1 MEDRD
6 KLLGRLQDL
15 CARAE
20 HCSADIF
27 QKAMKALDW
36 DRVASQEMVDS
47 LVKDG
52 YIDDRRYAEAFARD
66 KAQLTG
72 WGPVKISYA
81 LAAKGIGKA
90 VVSEALSMIDAG
102 KASAKLR
109 SLLDAKYRSVQGEAD
124 AKLRLLKYAL
134 TRGYEYSQI
143 ETLVNDI
150 VSGK

>member
-72 WGPVKISYA
+72 WGPVKTWQMLLSFW
-81 LAAKGIGKA
+81 LRTWQPSSAA
-90 VVSEALSMIDAG
+90 SPSMSMA
-102 KASAKLR
+102 
-109 SLLDAKYRSVQGEAD
+109 EN
-124 AKLRLLKYAL
+124 
-134 TRGYEYSQI
+134 T
-143 ETLVNDI
+143 
-150 VSGK
+150 

>member
-1 MEDRD
+1 
-6 KLLGRLQDL
+6 
-15 CARAE
+15 
-20 HCSADIF
+20 
-27 QKAMKALDW
+27 
-36 DRVASQEMVDS
+36 
-47 LVKDG
+47 
-52 YIDDRRYAEAFARD
+52 DDRRYAEAFARD

-81 LAAKGIGKA
+81 LAAKGIGKD